1 MPPQAATQF
10 PASRPRRSLS
20 RMFVV
25 PKEIVISI
33 LLVETELGRNLG
45 GRGAFNTLASMAS
58 SDLETIRP
66 YLAPDLLTD
75 RNENFARTRCRQK
88 AEWAYEELK
97 SLIRY
102 SSERGID
109 PLSIPGSIYGA
120 IGLCQFMPSQIPLY
134 GVDADKDGLINLF
147 SEQDAL
153 YSVAN
158 YLSAHGWQCG
168 ISTKRQHRVI
178 LAYNNSN
185 IYASTVLAGRD
196 VLGGLADGGGQ
207 HAVAGGVAGDLQRA
221 EDRHAVV
228 QQRAQ
233 HAAEA
238 GDGQLQ
244 EDRPGQRQPQ
254 LARGRATSGRR
265 RSAASAAATSRRRRQ
280 AASTSRPQCR
290 STSLVPQ
297 QPFGQHGQFAA
308 LAKPGEQL
316 ARTSARRRRPAR
328 SRRSCRPRPGRPDR
342 PRRPMVRFFRS
353 SWVSVNSA
361 TRASASSRNPP
372 SPPARTM
379 LTAISP
385 NTCWKRAMASAS
397 VLPSSTRRWISL
409 QDRLQARRA
418 RSASRSPPAP
428 ATAARRCAAGRPI
441 GRR

>member
-1 MPPQAATQF
+1 MLFFSAALVICPPSAYADWTPLIERLVADKFDEQTVKNLFAQPGVQFDPGVMSCKLKELIKNRSKKPDSIYARKLKAAYARF
-10 PASRPRRSLS
+10 LRPDVIAGARSYAEKNSETLQKIS
-20 RMFVV
+20 KEYCV

-66 YLAPDLLTD
+66 YLAPDLLNE

-97 SLIRY
+97 ALIRY

-185 IYASTVLAGRD
+185 IYASTVLNVAEKLRQKGRNI
-196 VLGGLADGGGQ
+196 
-207 HAVAGGVAGDLQRA
+207 
-221 EDRHAVV
+221 
-228 QQRAQ
+228 
-233 HAAEA
+233 
-238 GDGQLQ
+238 
-244 EDRPGQRQPQ
+244 
-254 LARGRATSGRR
+254 S
-265 RSAASAAATSRRRRQ
+265 SA
-280 AASTSRPQCR
+280 
-290 STSLVPQ
+290 
-297 QPFGQHGQFAA
+297 
-308 LAKPGEQL
+308 KNGE
-316 ARTSARRRRPAR
+316 
-328 SRRSCRPRPGRPDR
+328 
-342 PRRPMVRFFRS
+342 
-353 SWVSVNSA
+353 
-361 TRASASSRNPP
+361 
-372 SPPARTM
+372 
-379 LTAISP
+379 
-385 NTCWKRAMASAS
+385 
-397 VLPSSTRRWISL
+397 
-409 QDRLQARRA
+409 
-418 RSASRSPPAP
+418 
-428 ATAARRCAAGRPI
+428 
-441 GRR
+441 

>member
-1 MPPQAATQF
+1 MACHLCLWILMLFFSAALVICPLSATADWTPLIERLVADKFDEQTVKNLFAQPGVQF
-10 PASRPRRSLS
+10 DPGVMSCKLKELITNRSKKPDSIYARKLKAAYARFLRPEVIAGARSYAEKNSETLQKIS
-20 RMFVV
+20 KEYCV

-66 YLAPDLLTD
+66 YLAPDLLNE

-97 SLIRY
+97 ALIRY

-185 IYASTVLAGRD
+185 IYASTVLNVARKLKQKSRD
-196 VLGGLADGGGQ
+196 
-207 HAVAGGVAGDLQRA
+207 
-221 EDRHAVV
+221 E
-228 QQRAQ
+228 
-233 HAAEA
+233 
-238 GDGQLQ
+238 
-244 EDRPGQRQPQ
+244 
-254 LARGRATSGRR
+254 
-265 RSAASAAATSRRRRQ
+265 SA
-280 AASTSRPQCR
+280 
-290 STSLVPQ
+290 
-297 QPFGQHGQFAA
+297 
-308 LAKPGEQL
+308 KNGE
-316 ARTSARRRRPAR
+316 
-328 SRRSCRPRPGRPDR
+328 
-342 PRRPMVRFFRS
+342 
-353 SWVSVNSA
+353 
-361 TRASASSRNPP
+361 
-372 SPPARTM
+372 
-379 LTAISP
+379 
-385 NTCWKRAMASAS
+385 
-397 VLPSSTRRWISL
+397 
-409 QDRLQARRA
+409 
-418 RSASRSPPAP
+418 
-428 ATAARRCAAGRPI
+428 
-441 GRR
+441 